1 MAKVVGTLLVL
12 LAGLGLQAVQAGF
25 RSPESLVR
33 NVYAYYGDRSS
44 DLSSG
49 LPRDPA
55 TSRQFFDQSLRGAW
69 SSLKDQPYDFL
80 VQSPTWKL
88 GAVSRI
94 GRASAWT
101 DPGCGGFVEAIVDP
115 VAERTSRRR
124 LKGLARRR
132 IQLRDRGRLD
142 SGRWRRCGWRRVK
155 LRGARQQRLRRRGI
169 RGDQRQRQRADKDRR
184 MFHEGYVVI
193 PPGNRKIN
201 YSSGAFSIGS
211 NLSASRPNRFH
222 DCSICGGSGAVA
234 SISPPRGCGITIR
247 RANRCKRFCR
257 PPGSCQFSLLK
268 YLGSPTIA

>member
-88 GAVSRI
+88 GAVSI
-94 GRASAWT
+94 S
-101 DPGCGGFVEAIVDP
+101 I
-115 VAERTSRRR
+115 
-124 LKGLARRR
+124 
-132 IQLRDRGRLD
+132 LR
-142 SGRWRRCGWRRVK
+142 K
-155 LRGARQQRLRRRGI
+155 QF
-169 RGDQRQRQRADKDRR
+169 DKT
-184 MFHEGYVVI
+184 YV
-193 PPGNRKIN
+193 
-201 YSSGAFSIGS
+201 
-211 NLSASRPNRFH
+211 
-222 DCSICGGSGAVA
+222 AVA
-234 SISPPRGCGITIR
+234 FDNNSRAVTLNFIVVNGPDGWVISDVESPHD
-247 RANRCKRFCR
+247 
-257 PPGSCQFSLLK
+257 SLGMFLVQHK
-268 YLGSPTIA
+268 N

>member
-88 GAVSRI
+88 GAVSISILRKQFDKTYVAVAFDNNS
-94 GRASAWT
+94 RAVTLNFIVVNGPDGWVIS
-101 DPGCGGFVEAIVDP
+101 DVESP
-115 VAERTSRRR
+115 H
-124 LKGLARRR
+124 
-132 IQLRDRGRLD
+132 D
-142 SGRWRRCGWRRVK
+142 S
-155 LRGARQQRLRRRGI
+155 L
-169 RGDQRQRQRADKDRR
+169 R
-184 MFHEGYVVI
+184 MFLAQHK
-193 PPGNRKIN
+193 N
-201 YSSGAFSIGS
+201 
-211 NLSASRPNRFH
+211 
-222 DCSICGGSGAVA
+222 
-234 SISPPRGCGITIR
+234 
-247 RANRCKRFCR
+247 
-257 PPGSCQFSLLK
+257 
-268 YLGSPTIA
+268 